1 MENKEL
7 LNKIKVYR
15 AMKNISQEELAIAIG
30 VTRKTINTVE
40 TGKFIPSTVL
50 ALRIARYFGVPE
62 EEIFVLNDEASYR
75 NDELCLT
82 AFFYLQYQPD
92 RYDMPYASSQ
102 TEQMERSVHIWLAQ
116 RIEHCPDDIRSS
128 PAYQPPKSRTGS
140 HLC

>member
-50 ALRIARYFGVPE
+50 ALRIARYFGVPV
-62 EEIFVLNDEASYR
+62 EEIFVLNDEAS
-75 NDELCLT
+75 
-82 AFFYLQYQPD
+82 F
-92 RYDMPYASSQ
+92 
-102 TEQMERSVHIWLAQ
+102 
-116 RIEHCPDDIRSS
+116 
-128 PAYQPPKSRTGS
+128 
-140 HLC
+140 

>member
-50 ALRIARYFGVPE
+50 ALRIARYFV
-62 EEIFVLNDEASYR
+62 FR
-75 NDELCLT
+75 WKKFLC
-82 AFFYLQYQPD
+82 
-92 RYDMPYASSQ
+92 
-102 TEQMERSVHIWLAQ
+102 
-116 RIEHCPDDIRSS
+116 
-128 PAYQPPKSRTGS
+128 
-140 HLC
+140 

>member
-50 ALRIARYFGVPE
+50 ALRIARYFGVPV
-62 EEIFVLNDEASYR
+62 EEIFVLN
-75 NDELCLT
+75 
-82 AFFYLQYQPD
+82 
-92 RYDMPYASSQ
+92 
-102 TEQMERSVHIWLAQ
+102 RSEMMNSA
-116 RIEHCPDDIRSS
+116 
-128 PAYQPPKSRTGS
+128 
-140 HLC
+140 

>member
-50 ALRIARYFGVPE
+50 ALRIARYFGVTV
-62 EEIFVLNDEASYR
+62 EEIFVLNDEASY
-75 NDELCLT
+75 
-82 AFFYLQYQPD
+82 
-92 RYDMPYASSQ
+92 
-102 TEQMERSVHIWLAQ
+102 
-116 RIEHCPDDIRSS
+116 
-128 PAYQPPKSRTGS
+128 
-140 HLC
+140 

>member
-15 AMKNISQEELAIAIG
+15 AMKNISQEELAVAIG

-50 ALRIARYFGVPE
+50 ALKIARYFGVPV
-62 EEIFVLNDEASYR
+62 EEIFVLNDDR
-75 NDELCLT
+75 CN
-82 AFFYLQYQPD
+82 LQYQPD
-92 RYDMPYASSQ
+92 RYHMSDASSQ
-102 TEQMERSVHIWLAQ
+102 TEQMEGGMHVRFAQ
-116 RIEHCPDDIRSS
+116 RIKHRPDDIRSS
-128 PAYQPPKSRTGS
+128 PAYQPPEGRGGS

>member
-50 ALRIARYFGVPE
+50 ALRIARYFGVPV
-62 EEIFVLNDEASYR
+62 EEILVLNDEASY
-75 NDELCLT
+75 
-82 AFFYLQYQPD
+82 
-92 RYDMPYASSQ
+92 
-102 TEQMERSVHIWLAQ
+102 
-116 RIEHCPDDIRSS
+116 
-128 PAYQPPKSRTGS
+128 
-140 HLC
+140 